1 MYLLDTN
8 VLSEL
13 RKGRKAHPHVSRW
26 ATTVDAAALF
36 LSVISIFE
44 MEMGIRRMERR
55 DKVQG
60 SVLRSWLETRV
71 LSAYQGRILSMDTE
85 VAVRCAA
92 LHVPDPRSFR
102 DSFIAA
108 TALVYDMTVVTR
120 NIADF
125 KLTGVRLL
133 DPWNS

>member
-8 VLSEL
+8 VLSEM
-13 RKGRKAHPHVSRW
+13 RKSGKAHPQVRRW
-26 ATTVDAAALF
+26 ASSVDADALY

-44 MEMGIRRMERR
+44 VEMGIRRMERHDR
-55 DKVQG
+55 AQG
-60 SVLRSWLETRV
+60 SVLRSWLNTKI
-71 LSAYQGRILSMDTE
+71 LSAFQSRILPVDTE
-85 VAVRCAA
+85 IAIRCAA
-92 LHVPDPRSFR
+92 LHVPDPRSLR

-125 KLTGVRLL
+125 KFTGVSLL
-133 DPWNS
+133 NPWE